1 MPAQRN
7 GRAGLRRRSAATSPR
22 TRAAAPAQA
31 KIPALNSS
39 PPSRTARYSQK
50 SVRSRD
56 WCSASDTVRLSQV
69 LREELTTALR
79 TPRGAQ
85 RAGGAALLDRTVM
98 EKQDPVGSLAREF
111 DLVCDDD
118 HGRARFRELAHD
130 V

>member
-50 SVRSRD
+50 SVRSKD
-56 WCSASDTVRLSQV
+56 CWSASDTVRLSQV
-69 LREELTTALR
+69 LRQELTTALR
-79 TPRGAQ
+79 PR
-85 RAGGAALLDRTVM
+85 RCEHLAGGAVLVDRAVM
-98 EKQDPVGSLAREF
+98 EEEDSVGNLAREV
-111 DLVCDDD
+111 DLVRDDD
-118 HGRARFRELAHD
+118 HGRARFRE
-130 V
+130 